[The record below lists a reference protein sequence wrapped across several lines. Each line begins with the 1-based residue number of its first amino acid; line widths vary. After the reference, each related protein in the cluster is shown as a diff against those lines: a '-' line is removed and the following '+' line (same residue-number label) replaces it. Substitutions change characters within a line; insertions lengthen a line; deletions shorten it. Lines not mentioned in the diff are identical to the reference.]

1 MRLILNASQIAQLVE
16 RWTSDQ
22 RSVSSK
28 PTSATKLFFLGIT
41 KLFFYESRVNPI
53 FPKHDF
59 FYIFFLKFFFS
70 SILFV
75 SFKFLNITAEKSK
88 KFCYLYILVIIYHDL
103 IIWIF
108 IDDDNNTYIVMSIR
122 TVVII

>member
-1 MRLILNASQIAQLVE
+1 MRLHLNTSQIAQLVE

-22 RSVSSK
+22 RSVGSK

-59 FYIFFLKFFFS
+59 FLYIFLKFFFT

-75 SFKFLNITAEKSK
+75 SFKFLNIEKRNK
-88 KFCYLYILVIIYHDL
+88 GKI
-103 IIWIF
+103 
-108 IDDDNNTYIVMSIR
+108 M
-122 TVVII
+122 